1 MKSYLYHNRPHD
13 IRRGFTVVEVLVAI
27 TIIAILAAI
36 LTPVVGSA
44 LRRAN
49 EFAIESEM
57 SQLDLAIEHFKSDN
71 GFYPPSFQRINGASD
86 FLPYLNRIAPN
97 HSYTQAQVTLWCDSV
112 GTEIKNTPGADLV
125 FWLSGIAKNKQYPLG
140 LEGNWIAGHDAI
152 DDGVERNA
160 YFEFSV
166 DRLDTPTAVAT
177 SYIQARGPEEPYRYI
192 DAGSYGATNLNQ
204 SLATFH
210 GYHVI
215 GPAGRE
221 FFNPK
226 SFQLVCFGL
235 DGKSGGPFD
244 NQGNPQNYSD
254 QPGKEYACTGL
265 VTAWNQSIMSPRNAL
280 NPTTGA
286 YHPGS
291 GLDNITN
298 FVGEGVGKLET
309 TALGID

>member
-71 GFYPPSFQRINGASD
+71 GFYPPSFQRLSGASA
-86 FLPYLNRIAPN
+86 LMPYLNRIAPN
-97 HSYTQAQVTLWCDSV
+97 HGYSLSDLEDWWTSIGSSIQS
-112 GTEIKNTPGADLV
+112 KPGADLV

-140 LEGNWIAGHDAI
+140 DTTTGWLPGHSAYPGDAI
-152 DDGVERNA
+152 ERNA

-192 DAGSYGATNLNQ
+192 DAGSYGANDVTVP
-204 SLATFH
+204 LATFH

-215 GPAGRE
+215 SRDQQGNDIRE

-226 SFQLVCFGL
+226 SFQLVGFGL
-235 DGKSGGPFD
+235 DGKPGGSTENGTGD
-244 NQGNPQNYSD
+244 G
-254 QPGKEYACTGL
+254 YACACL
-265 VTAWNQSIMSPRNAL
+265 VTSANL
-280 NPTTGA
+280 A
-286 YHPGS
+286 YKAQLPQRGS
-291 GLDNITN
+291 GLDNVTN